1 MLGTSSG
8 RPARAPADIVF
19 GLGKRE
25 RPDAVRVLWPA
36 GIVQAETEFPESA
49 SGEAKSVL
57 SLSLTEL
64 DRKPSSCP
72 YLYTWNGERFEFI
85 TDFMGGGE
93 MGYLEEP
100 GRYNKPDPTE
110 YVRIRGDQLKE
121 RNGRYEL
128 RVTNELEEALFVD
141 RLQLI
146 AVAHPQGV
154 EVYPNEGMKDPPRPF
169 ILYKTEG
176 AHPPLAATDDQGR
189 DVLQRLVKIDRQFVE
204 GFPLDKIRGY
214 APRHTPT
221 LK

>member
-72 YLYTWNGERFEFI
+72 YLYAWDGERFEFI

-154 EVYPNEGMKDPPRPF
+154 EVYPNEGLIDPPLPPF
-169 ILYKTEG
+169 KLYATRG
-176 AHPPLAATDDQGR
+176 ARAPVSAIDDHGH
-189 DVLQRLVKIDRQFVE
+189 DVLSRITRLDRAYPDDFR
-204 GFPLDKIRGY
+204 LD
-214 APRHTPT
+214 
-221 LK
+221 